1 MARQDP
7 AAPAG
12 HPAPWRQAPVPTP
25 AAACQVPAR
34 SAVRAQQGPAAA
46 KPSYTLQRI
55 EGSRPSRPDRG
66 PATELERAMRFQS
79 GVPSGP
85 GYFSFVTKDGIGRR
99 GANRA
104 SGDGPGGVGGHAP
117 GSAGSR
123 APPEP
128 GPRSRS
134 ASPGAPPRRA
144 ATTGA
149 RAPGGGRVGRPD
161 SPGRGEVITTRTAS
175 VFSVQITDVRSPSPT
190 RRDAPRSGRRLVAYA
205 RSRPPPRRS
214 ARGGR
219 GPRGLAGRVGG
230 GSPARTL

>member
-85 GYFSFVTKDGIGRR
+85 GYFSFVTKDGLGRGRR
-99 GANRA
+99 GI
-104 SGDGPGGVGGHAP
+104 GPGGVGGHVRP
-117 GSAGSR
+117 GRRSPSR
-123 APPEP
+123 AS
-128 GPRSRS
+128 RSRV
-134 ASPGAPPRRA
+134 AVRPAPRA
-144 ATTGA
+144 AT
-149 RAPGGGRVGRPD
+149 
-161 SPGRGEVITTRTAS
+161 
-175 VFSVQITDVRSPSPT
+175 
-190 RRDAPRSGRRLVAYA
+190 
-205 RSRPPPRRS
+205 
-214 ARGGR
+214 
-219 GPRGLAGRVGG
+219 
-230 GSPARTL
+230 

>member
-85 GYFSFVTKDGIGRR
+85 GYFSFVTKDGLGR
-99 GANRA
+99 
-104 SGDGPGGVGGHAP
+104 P
-117 GSAGSR
+117 AG
-123 APPEP
+123 PEP
-128 GPRSRS
+128 GL
-134 ASPGAPPRRA
+134 GRRA
-144 ATTGA
+144 GRGRRPRA
-149 RAPGGGRVGRPD
+149 RAP
-161 SPGRGEVITTRTAS
+161 A
-175 VFSVQITDVRSPSPT
+175 QVR
-190 RRDAPRSGRRLVAYA
+190 GRRLLVA
-205 RSRPPPRRS
+205 S
-214 ARGGR
+214 
-219 GPRGLAGRVGG
+219 V
-230 GSPARTL
+230 

>member
-79 GVPSGP
+79 GVPTGP
-85 GYFSFVTKDGIGRR
+85 GYFSFVTEGRSRPGPPRDRAGRGRR
-99 GANRA
+99 PR
-104 SGDGPGGVGGHAP
+104 AP
-117 GSAGSR
+117 GSALSR
-123 APPEP
+123 VAVRPAP
-128 GPRSRS
+128 
-134 ASPGAPPRRA
+134 RA
-144 ATTGA
+144 ATTLDGPRARGRRRARRGGA
-149 RAPGGGRVGRPD
+149 AGPDRAR
-161 SPGRGEVITTRTAS
+161 SRGEVITTR
-175 VFSVQITDVRSPSPT
+175 
-190 RRDAPRSGRRLVAYA
+190 
-205 RSRPPPRRS
+205 
-214 ARGGR
+214 
-219 GPRGLAGRVGG
+219 
-230 GSPARTL
+230 

>member
-85 GYFSFVTKDGIGRR
+85 GYFSFVTKDGLGRR

-128 GPRSRS
+128 GSRS
-134 ASPGAPPRRA
+134 ASPGRAAAAA

-161 SPGRGEVITTRTAS
+161 SPGRGEVITTPEPLQCS
-175 VFSVQITDVRSPSPT
+175 QFSVQIPEP
-190 RRDAPRSGRRLVAYA
+190 DAP
-205 RSRPPPRRS
+205 
-214 ARGGR
+214 
-219 GPRGLAGRVGG
+219 
-230 GSPARTL
+230 